1 MSILMLF
8 QATLFHN
15 LGVFMFFIILILSII
30 VLAKTIGY
38 AIYEYKDNNNKFAA
52 IVISMLAIFSTF
64 GQILVE
70 IISH

>member
-1 MSILMLF
+1 
-8 QATLFHN
+8 
-15 LGVFMFFIILILSII
+15 MFFIILILSII